1 MSTINRRRVFVFFTV
16 MVLITL
22 YSMNLYTTKSKHLIA
37 RGIKPDNS
45 GLTHATELKNKEKYT
60 YIGKVSG
67 GTITPLENRRMFI
80 VGAYRDD
87 RETPR
92 IRVIAIAH
100 HQEVKELYCWLHC
113 RSRRGYLSIKKAT
126 ILIHANRFGFPYGPA
141 DVLCSEPPNCDP
153 KYMSLNWS
161 PEGDSDQLPAFEIK
175 NRNPQPI
182 TANFTVCISNLFG
195 NYNNIL
201 QVVQSIE
208 MYKLLGAQKVMIYR
222 TNCSGTL
229 DQMLRYYSSEGTVE
243 VVPWPIHEYLNT
255 TKAWK
260 YSKDPKD
267 IGYYGQTVT
276 LNDCIYRNMY
286 RSKYV
291 ILNDLDEIIVPYKHE
306 DWPSVMD
313 HLQNQ
318 NPEAGIFLFENHIFP
333 KTLFTSTDWFNTSS
347 WKAVPGEDILQHVQR
362 EPDRATFFN
371 ARKMILNPRKVI
383 QSSVHSVLKA
393 YSKSFRVPM
402 DVAIVSHWRGPLQA
416 ALPKTSLI
424 KDTTIWRF
432 NLSLIRNVNRVLY
445 ETKQVA
451 VT

>member
-1 MSTINRRRVFVFFTV
+1 
-16 MVLITL
+16 MVLITV
-22 YSMNLYTTKSKHLIA
+22 YSLNINTAKSKYLA
-37 RGIKPDNS
+37 PKGIKTDNS
-45 GLTHATELKNKEKYT
+45 SSSHATELKNKERDSYT
-60 YIGKVSG
+60 GEISEGS
-67 GTITPLENRRMFI
+67 ITPLKNRRTFI

-92 IRVIAIAH
+92 IRVIVIAH
-100 HQEVKELYCWLHC
+100 RQEVKDLYCWLHC

-126 ILIHANRFGFPYGPA
+126 MDIHTDRFGFPYGPA
-141 DVLCSEPPNCDP
+141 DVLCAEPPNCNP
-153 KYMSLNWS
+153 KYMSLNWW
-161 PEGDSDQLPAFEIK
+161 PEGDSDQLPVFEIK
-175 NRNPQPI
+175 NRKAQ
-182 TANFTVCISNLFG
+182 TVSANFTVCISNLFG

-222 TNCSGTL
+222 TNCSASL
-229 DQMLRYYSSEGTVE
+229 DEILQYYTAEGTVE

-291 ILNDLDEIIVPYKHE
+291 ILNDLDEILLPYKHE
-306 DWPSVMD
+306 DWHSMMV
-313 HLQNQ
+313 HLQKQ

-333 KTLFTSTDWFNTSS
+333 KTKFTSTDLFNTSS
-347 WKAVPGEDILQHVQR
+347 WKAVPGEDILQHVHR

-393 YSKSFRVPM
+393 YSKSFRVPKE
-402 DVAIVSHWRGPLQA
+402 VAIVSHWRDPLQA
-416 ALPKTSLI
+416 ALPKASLI

-432 NLSLIRNVNRVLY
+432 NHSLIRNVNKVLTK
-445 ETKQVA
+445 TKQIA